1 MNDNGKIYNII
12 MFTLV
17 TLHRTKIILFFL
29 LLGLSINTIAQ
40 GNARIDWVEL
50 ITPTEAQVVET
61 TYQGVIPLSG
71 NDGDNTAKPAKFNSF
86 VLTQLRSQLA
96 GKMTADSSSLASL
109 QLTGYGA
116 PLGGYRRSEYL
127 ANSRVLGLK
136 QELLQ
141 SDLGRGELSVSW
153 VSEDWDSLLVLIE
166 KSHIPLH
173 IAAADIIR
181 TVEVTKGREQQ
192 LMMLGDGHFY
202 RQMQEMLCPQIC
214 RLEWR
219 ATVRRT
225 VMTTAYGQI
234 PIRGGQKTMSL
245 SDLYELA
252 CRFEVGSQDF
262 CTAVDL
268 CERYFPDND
277 VARLNAAAVALV
289 RGNIGRAARLLEGYS
304 TDPRAYCNTGVLEM
318 LRGNREQARVYLRMA
333 AANGSLKAL
342 DVLSYM
348 NQ

>member
-1 MNDNGKIYNII
+1 MTINII
-12 MFTLV
+12 RCKSSVFRQV
-17 TLHRTKIILFFL
+17 RTVFLFL
-29 LLGLSINTIAQ
+29 LLWPGIEAVAQ
-40 GNARIDWVEL
+40 GNARIGWVEL

-71 NDGDNTAKPAKFNSF
+71 SFGENTMKPSKFNSY
-86 VLTQLRSQLA
+86 VMSELRSQLA
-96 GKMTADSSSLASL
+96 GKLAVDSSSLASL

-116 PLGGYRRSEYL
+116 PLGNYRRSEYL
-127 ANSRVLGLK
+127 GTSRVMGLK

-141 SDLGRGELSVSW
+141 SELGRGELNVSW
-153 VSEDWDSLLVLIE
+153 VSEDWDSLLVLVE
-166 KSHIPLH
+166 GSRIPLH

-181 TVEVTKGREQQ
+181 TVEVANGREQQ
-192 LMMLGDGHFY
+192 LMMLGGGSFY
-202 RQMQEMLCPQIC
+202 CRMYEELCPQLC

-219 ATVRRT
+219 AVVRRVVT
-225 VMTTAYGQI
+225 TTAYGQL
-234 PIRGGQKTMSL
+234 PIRGGQKMMSL

-252 CRFEVGSQDF
+252 CRFEAGSQDF

-277 VARLNAAAVALV
+277 VARLNAAAVALI
-289 RGNIGRAARLLEGYS
+289 RGNLGRAAVLLQGYS

-318 LRGNREQARVYLRMA
+318 LCGHADQARVYLRMA

-348 NQ
+348 NK